1 MIKPTKVYYYYAY
14 QSDDGM
20 VLSLPSIPTSQD
32 INQLKRLYEMYKEQ
46 IKGNLKSK
54 KHIIIKVTTA
64 YEEVE

>member
-14 QSDDGM
+14 KADDGM

-32 INQLKRLYEMYKEQ
+32 INQLKRLYGMYKDR
-46 IKGNLKSK
+46 IKENLKSK
-54 KHIIIKVTTA
+54 KHIIIKVTTT